1 MKIKTNFKLEDFHID
16 FSKKYFPNFSDRVI
30 TIKQSHSNIIDI
42 QSKSYSSN
50 VTTKSQRNKSSNSKT
65 KISSS

>member
-16 FSKKYFPNFSDRVI
+16 FSKKYFPNFTDQCI

-42 QSKSYSSN
+42 QSKSYSSKI
-50 VTTKSQRNKSSNSKT
+50 TTKSGLRTSSKT
-65 KISSS
+65 KTKTSS